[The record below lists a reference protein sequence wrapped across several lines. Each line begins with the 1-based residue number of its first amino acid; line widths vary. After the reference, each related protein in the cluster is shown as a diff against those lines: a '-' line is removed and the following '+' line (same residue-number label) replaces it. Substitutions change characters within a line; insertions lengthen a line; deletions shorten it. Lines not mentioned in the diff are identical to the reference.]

1 MNIGLFGDSYID
13 VIWDKYPPN
22 AIIITPEKKTW
33 SYQLLEELGS
43 PILCSGLGG
52 TNQFYAINQWHKQSA
67 IHKFDYAIFT
77 FTWEYRKYC
86 QYEWQQVI
94 FSAQAELR
102 ELDDREK
109 CMLSMLSQLNPLI
122 SEDTISE
129 LKETARLHN
138 KYLIPA
144 GEPEDKFLFEL
155 MVKYCMEL
163 PEQYPDTKFI
173 FLPNTEFSKPLTQKY
188 FKKGVLFDFAFE
200 TLSNRETGSPGVM
213 PINCNRYGHLNHN
226 NHTRFKELVKNIII
240 YYDNYKD
247 KIYPVNYNDFDIEKS

>member
-13 VIWDKYPPN
+13 VIWDKHPTHTNIWPVQ
-22 AIIITPEKKTW
+22 KTW

-67 IHKFDYAIFT
+67 IHKFDYAIVT

-109 CMLSMLSQLNPLI
+109 CMLKQYPVDI
-122 SEDTISE
+122 VDE
-129 LKETARLHN
+129 LKETARLQN
-138 KYLIPA
+138 TYLRYA